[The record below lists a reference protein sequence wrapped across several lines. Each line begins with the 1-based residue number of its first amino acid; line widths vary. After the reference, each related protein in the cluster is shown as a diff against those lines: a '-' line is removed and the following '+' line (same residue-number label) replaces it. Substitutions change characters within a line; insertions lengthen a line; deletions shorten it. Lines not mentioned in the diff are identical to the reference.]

1 MVLVL
6 RKHWKLTAVA
16 VFSLSIAIALGVVSL
31 SVSNTFLWLP
41 PSAPEPDRLITI
53 YTRADTKAVDQVSYP
68 DFKYYREHN
77 HVFTDI
83 AGAPNSI
90 SLLADWN
97 LKKQEIKIFAR
108 PVSENYLAVLG
119 IRPFLGRLFLPGDDE
134 RGAQVAVMT
143 YTCWKRL
150 GADPKIV
157 GKAIGTYTIVGVTPK
172 EFTGSFYGLNGDLLT
187 LLDRESYDPT
197 WFVQRDAR
205 RLFLIARLKPGVSKR
220 AAQAEMAALAG
231 QLAAAYPKEDK
242 NRTAVVARA
251 TLLSPDVVP
260 SMELIAGVLLAIV
273 LLVLLIACAN
283 VANLL
288 LAVAVGR
295 RQEASI
301 KLALGA
307 PRGRLIREFLKESA
321 MLCGASGALG
331 WLMAAVAIG
340 RYSDFTFDFPIWG
353 EFSFGFNLRLDAT
366 VAAFTVALMLIA
378 ILVTGL
384 APALYASSPNLAEV
398 LRSEIVVGGTRRRV
412 RRNALVIV
420 QVAISTLVLI
430 GMGLCQRSL
439 YNLRHVDP
447 GFSERKL
454 LATEMA
460 LSRNGYSE
468 ARGKQVY
475 ETLRQRARAVAG
487 VESVSLTTFLPL
499 LGAGPEAL
507 YLPDGQKITVVQGV
521 VDADY
526 FATFGIRVLAGRVF
540 TSIDRE
546 GSQEAVV
553 INRKLADLLWPGKD
567 PTGRNVMVG
576 TPARK
581 AMVVGMVADG
591 KYEDLDEPQR
601 PFVYFALSQHYRDA
615 LYLVARTAGDPGA
628 WIEPLAQVQR
638 GLGLPVPMPPF
649 TLDNWMNL
657 TILVQR
663 ITATCVAALSGLGLL
678 LAIIGLFG
686 AISYSVSERKKELGI
701 RVALGAQ
708 SWQLLGMVLR
718 QTLSVAGA
726 GVALGVMLGVG
737 ATVLLRSQFYAVSA
751 VEWTVLVPV
760 GVGMVGVSAIVA
772 YLSARPWI
780 SVDPM
785 EAVRHV

>member
-1 MVLVL
+1 
-6 RKHWKLTAVA
+6 
-16 VFSLSIAIALGVVSL
+16 
-31 SVSNTFLWLP
+31 
-41 PSAPEPDRLITI
+41 
-53 YTRADTKAVDQVSYP
+53 
-68 DFKYYREHN
+68 
-77 HVFTDI
+77 
-83 AGAPNSI
+83 
-90 SLLADWN
+90 
-97 LKKQEIKIFAR
+97 
-108 PVSENYLAVLG
+108 
-119 IRPFLGRLFLPGDDE
+119 
-134 RGAQVAVMT
+134 
-143 YTCWKRL
+143 
-150 GADPKIV
+150 
-157 GKAIGTYTIVGVTPK
+157 
-172 EFTGSFYGLNGDLLT
+172 
-187 LLDRESYDPT
+187 
-197 WFVQRDAR
+197 
-205 RLFLIARLKPGVSKR
+205 
-220 AAQAEMAALAG
+220 
-231 QLAAAYPKEDK
+231 
-242 NRTAVVARA
+242 
-251 TLLSPDVVP
+251 
-260 SMELIAGVLLAIV
+260 
-273 LLVLLIACAN
+273 
-283 VANLL
+283 
-288 LAVAVGR
+288 
-295 RQEASI
+295 
-301 KLALGA
+301 
-307 PRGRLIREFLKESA
+307 
-321 MLCGASGALG
+321 
-331 WLMAAVAIG
+331 
-340 RYSDFTFDFPIWG
+340 
-353 EFSFGFNLRLDAT
+353 
-366 VAAFTVALMLIA
+366 
-378 ILVTGL
+378 
-384 APALYASSPNLAEV
+384 
-398 LRSEIVVGGTRRRV
+398 
-412 RRNALVIV
+412 VIV